1 MKLIVLKSA
10 FRFFPEVLLTL
21 VVLYY
26 WSLTASLFNPVAI
39 FLLIPL
45 AVLFLWN
52 NKTLG
57 VIIASIFLVATL
69 YLSLALFSDLI
80 KVEAFY
86 PEGLK
91 LLVGGILFLGIA
103 GFAAVWML
111 VKHTKKP
118 PGRIILN

>member
-21 VVLYY
+21 VVFYY
-26 WSLTASLFNPVAI
+26 WSLTASIVNPIAI
-39 FLLIPL
+39 ALLIPL

-57 VIIASIFLVATL
+57 VITGIVFLVATL
-69 YLSLALFSDLI
+69 YLGLALFSDLI
-80 KVEAFY
+80 NMETFY
-86 PEGLK
+86 PAGLK
-91 LLVGGILFLGIA
+91 LLVGGLLFLGTSGA
-103 GFAAVWML
+103 GAIWML
-111 VKHTKKP
+111 IKHTKKA

>member
-26 WSLTASLFNPVAI
+26 WSLTASIVNPVAI
-39 FLLIPL
+39 ALLIPL
-45 AVLFLWN
+45 AILFLWN

-57 VIIASIFLVATL
+57 VITAAIFIVAAF

-80 KVEAFY
+80 KIETFY

-91 LLVGGILFLGIA
+91 LLVGGLLFLGIT
-103 GFAAVWML
+103 GVAAIWML
-111 VKHTKKP
+111 IKHTKKA
-118 PGRIILN
+118 PGRIIIN

>member
-26 WSLTASLFNPVAI
+26 WSLTASIFNPVALA
-39 FLLIPL
+39 LLIPL
-45 AVLFLWN
+45 AVLFFWN

-57 VIIASIFLVATL
+57 VITGVLFLIATL

-80 KVEAFY
+80 NMETFY
-86 PEGLK
+86 PAGLK
-91 LLVGGILFLGIA
+91 LLVGGLLFLGASGA
-103 GFAAVWML
+103 GSIWML
-111 VKHTKKP
+111 VKHTKKA

>member
-26 WSLTASLFNPVAI
+26 WSLTASVVNPIAI
-39 FLLIPL
+39 ALLIPL
-45 AVLFLWN
+45 AILFLWN

-57 VIIASIFLVATL
+57 VITASIFIVATL

-80 KVEAFY
+80 NMETFY

-91 LLVGGILFLGIA
+91 LLVGGVLFLGVS
-103 GFAAVWML
+103 GFASIWML
-111 VKHTKKP
+111 VKHTKKA
-118 PGRIILN
+118 PGRIIIN

>member
-10 FRFFPEVLLTL
+10 FRFFPEVLLSL

-26 WSLTASLFNPVAI
+26 WSLTSSVFNPIAI
-39 FLLIPL
+39 LFLIPL
-45 AVLFLWN
+45 MVLFLWN

-57 VIIASIFLVATL
+57 LITAFVFLMATL

-80 KVEAFY
+80 KIESFY

-91 LLVGGILFLGIA
+91 RLVEALLFLGFSS
-103 GFAAVWML
+103 FASILML
-111 VKHTKKP
+111 FKHSKKA
-118 PGRIILN
+118 PGRIIIN

>member
-80 KVEAFY
+80 KVETFY

-103 GFAAVWML
+103 GFASVWML

>member
-1 MKLIVLKSA
+1 MKLIVLRSA

-26 WSLTASLFNPVAI
+26 WSLTASAVNPIAI
-39 FLLIPL
+39 ALLIPL
-45 AVLFLWN
+45 TILFLWN

-57 VIIASIFLVATL
+57 VITAALFLTATL

-80 KVEAFY
+80 KLEAFY

-91 LLVGGILFLGIA
+91 LLVGGVFFLGVT
-103 GFAAVWML
+103 GFAAVLML
-111 VKHTKKP
+111 LKHTKKV
-118 PGRIILN
+118 PGRIIFN